1 VVACAWLCAGC
12 AVPEARLPE
21 LPAQALAAEEHSEKL
36 TQARA
41 YHTRLARIDNVAF
54 RIRVANRQFCRTVA
68 AQIGLRAATVRSL
81 PKEYRYQ
88 VGEALNIDLT
98 VPAVIAVADRSPAFT
113 AGIKRGDQVLALD
126 GKPVPPENAQHWI
139 DDYLKGNGM
148 TPVTVNLRRGGA
160 DMALTV
166 SPVMGCAMPIQ
177 IGSKDAAKSRAKGAA
192 KERST
197 SDKLVIS
204 SAAVALAKTDDQLA
218 IVIGHELAHANL
230 GHVQKRVQNAW
241 LGKLG
246 GAAIDGG
253 FLLGGIY
260 THGAFRRHFGKV
272 GAKAYGTAFEREADY
287 VGAYYAAR
295 AGYDISSA
303 AEIWRALRG
312 TSFAGN
318 HPVSPARF
326 IQMREVAKE
335 IAEKKQRHLPLMPEW
350 KESAPQVAPAAD
362 FIY

>member
-1 VVACAWLCAGC
+1 MVVCAWLCASC
-12 AVPEARLPE
+12 AMPVSRLPE

-54 RIRVANRQFCRTVA
+54 RIRVANRQFCQAVA

-88 VGEALNIDLT
+88 VGEALNVDLS
-98 VPAVIAVADRSPAFT
+98 VPTVIAVADRSPAAT

-126 GKPVPPENAQHWI
+126 GKPVPAENAQHWI
-139 DDYLKGNGM
+139 DDELKGNGM
-148 TPVTVNLRRGGA
+148 TPVTVTLRRGGTE
-160 DMALTV
+160 MALTV
-166 SPVMGCAMPIQ
+166 SPVMGCAIPIQ
-177 IGSKDAAKSRAKGAA
+177 VGSKDAAKSRSKGAA
-192 KERST
+192 KQRST
-197 SDKLVIS
+197 STRIVIP

-230 GHVQKRVQNAW
+230 GHVQKREQNAW

-295 AGYDISSA
+295 AGYDVSRVV
-303 AEIWRALRG
+303 ETWRALRG
-312 TSFAGN
+312 TSFARN
-318 HPVSPARF
+318 HPLSPARF
-326 IQMREVAKE
+326 IEMREVVKE
-335 IAEKKQRHLPLMPEW
+335 IAEKQQRHLPLIPEL
-350 KESAPQVAPAAD
+350 KESAPQAAPAAE

>member
-1 VVACAWLCAGC
+1 MPVS
-12 AVPEARLPE
+12 RLPE
-21 LPAQALAAEEHSEKL
+21 LPAQALAAEEHSENVTL
-36 TQARA
+36 AHT

-54 RIRVANRQFCRTVA
+54 RIRVANRQFCQIVA
-68 AQIGLRAATVRSL
+68 AQIGLRVATVRSL
-81 PKEYRYQ
+81 PKKYRYFS
-88 VGEALNIDLT
+88 GEALNIDLT
-98 VPAVIAVADRSPAFT
+98 VPSVIAVADRSPAFT

-126 GKPVPPENAQHWI
+126 GKPVPAENAQHWI
-139 DDYLKGNGM
+139 DAYLKSNGM

-177 IGSKDAAKSRAKGAA
+177 VGSKDAARSRSKGAA
-192 KERST
+192 NDRST
-197 SDKLVIS
+197 SDKIVIS
-204 SAAVALAKTDDQLA
+204 SAAVASAKTDDQLA

-230 GHVQKRVQNAW
+230 GHVQMRVQNTW

-260 THGAFRRHFGKV
+260 TRGAFRRHFGKV
-272 GAKAYGTAFEREADY
+272 GAKAYAVAFEREADY

-295 AGYDISSA
+295 AGYDVSHA

-312 TSFAGN
+312 TSFASN

-335 IAEKKQRHLPLMPEW
+335 IAEKKQRHLPLLPEL
-350 KESAPQVAPAAD
+350 KENAAPAAPAAE